1 MIVRSWR
8 TLLASIPKDVPST
21 CSPASM
27 RPVQRYLESVSKF
40 TNNFTQ
46 YRIFRISSVPCDPNG
61 NTTMTSAWFV
71 WIHRLKS
78 MIIRIM
84 RRRTELWPKLVSVCQ
99 KQRVAPDE
107 QKRILRILALVLFIY
122 TVLFLPSIV
131 KNTIFALSIV
141 QVQKT
146 DFDYLHAVSGILL
159 YLNPFADCLLYVFLR
174 KDINNM
180 LRCSC
185 CKA

>member
-99 KQRVAPDE
+99 KQRVAVEMRLTPGFLYWHTDSTLS
-107 QKRILRILALVLFIY
+107 RDSFNHRGTCATVVCLFIFPHLLSNS
-122 TVLFLPSIV
+122 V
-131 KNTIFALSIV
+131 NTCV
-141 QVQKT
+141 
-146 DFDYLHAVSGILL
+146 
-159 YLNPFADCLLYVFLR
+159 YVWAR
-174 KDINNM
+174 V
-180 LRCSC
+180 
-185 CKA
+185 